1 MRIQGDTEASA
12 ADAAGPIGIL
22 GRLEAV
28 VVAADPLAGKTEA
41 VAGSV
46 ALVDSL
52 FVVPG
57 VAGPRLNDSRGN
69 RLSKLE
75 TSVPLDQASSA

>member
-1 MRIQGDTEASA
+1 MRIQGDTEA

-57 VAGPRLNDSRGN
+57 VVGPRINDSRGN